1 MNPGPGAAVQAP
13 AQKVFICYR
22 REQTA
27 AHAGRLYDAMVARF
41 GEENV
46 FMDVDLAPGV
56 DFAERITEVVSG
68 CLALIVVMGPNWATV
83 EGEDGQRRIEDPADF
98 VRLEVETGLG
108 RSDVTPIPVL
118 VSGAR
123 MPRREDLPPGLQ
135 PIARRNALELS
146 EGRWSYDVGRLF
158 TALDDLLPGTTR
170 AGNVTPPPT
179 PLPTPTP
186 APTSPPGTTGA
197 AAVLEGMLV
206 AGGVAAAARLLGEAI
221 PIPEEP
227 QGVTAGQPDGQTL
240 RETAEHIVGFIA
252 QEVLVLGLVGAAL
265 AIWIA
270 LRIRRID
277 SGRPG
282 RRGLLV
288 GAFAGAVSAAIWAV
302 PVYLPEDKVGFH
314 ERSQIE
320 LGAIAVAGGL
330 IGALIGSLW
339 GRGRKGVGFA
349 CGALAG
355 FLFQLLVVVVPEWA
369 EKSLAENM
377 LAYGLAAAAIAG
389 GALAAMVALDRRGPS
404 P

>member
-1 MNPGPGAAVQAP
+1 VNPGSGSAVQAP

-41 GEENV
+41 GEEHV

-83 EGEDGQRRIEDPADF
+83 EDEDGQRRIEDPADF

-158 TALDDLLPGTTR
+158 TALDDLLPGSTR
-170 AGNVTPPPT
+170 AGNVTVT
-179 PLPTPTP
+179 HAPTP
-186 APTSPPGTTGA
+186 APGPAPA
-197 AAVLEGMLV
+197 ASGGGAVLEGALV
-206 AGGVAAAARLLGEAI
+206 AGGVAAVARLLGEAI

-227 QGVTAGQPDGQTL
+227 HGVTAGEPDGQTV
-240 RETAEHIVGFIA
+240 RETVEHIVGFIA
-252 QEVLVLGLVGAAL
+252 QEMLVLGLVGAAL

-277 SGRPG
+277 PGRPG

-288 GAFAGAVSAAIWAV
+288 GALAGAVSAAIWAL
-302 PVYLPEDKVGFH
+302 PVYLPDDKVGFH

-320 LGAIAVAGGL
+320 LAAIAVAGGL
-330 IGALIGSLW
+330 LGALIGSLW
-339 GRGRKGVGFA
+339 GRGRKGVGFV

-355 FLFQLLVVVVPEWA
+355 FLFQLLVVVVPKWA
-369 EKSLAENM
+369 ERSLAENM

-389 GALAAMVALDRRGPS
+389 LTLAAMVVLDRRAAPT
-404 P
+404 PDV